1 AGSDFI
7 ESECLQVPASE
18 FATSVKSTIDAVR
31 QVTSIVSKFA
41 TAFGDFRLS
50 NAISDCLD
58 LLDLS
63 SDQLSLTLSASQNP
77 KGKDGSTGNV
87 GADMRTWLSAAL
99 INQDT
104 CAEGFEGTNSIVQ
117 SLVAGSLDQ
126 VTSLVNEIL
135 SMVRPSPP
143 APVANPN
150 PKKGGGKGGRKLMKN
165 NTDDTAT
172 SFPKWLNHKDRKLLQ
187 GNGVAADVVV
197 AADGSGN
204 FTKVM
209 EAISAAPEN
218 STRRYV
224 IYVKKGVYKEYVEIS
239 KKKSNIMMVGDGTDV
254 TVISGNRN
262 FIDGWTT
269 YRSATFAV
277 KGRGFIARDLTFEN
291 TAGPQKHQ
299 AVAFRSDSDLSVLF
313 RCAIRGYQDTLYA
326 HSQRQFY
333 RECQITGTVDFIF
346 GDGTVV
352 FQNCQILARK
362 GLPSQKNTI
371 TAQGR
376 KEPTEPSGFAFQF
389 SNISVEPDV
398 LASLNTTVTYLGRPW
413 KLYSRTIIMQSYI
426 SNAIRPE
433 GWLEWNGSFALD
445 SLFYGEY
452 MNYGP
457 GAGLGNRV
465 KWPGFHAINDSA
477 LANSFTVAQFILGN
491 SWLPPTGVK
500 AWSLNSTSLPAA
512 ASSTTTSTTSS
523 LELHQLSSIRSV
535 CMSTPYPDVCFD
547 SLKLS
552 ISININPN
560 IIAYL
565 LQSLQTAL
573 SEAGKLS
580 GLLYNAGSSGNVV
593 EKQKGTLQDCK
604 ELHQITLSS
613 LKKSVSRISSSTS
626 STSSQKLA
634 DARAF
639 LSAALTNKI
648 TCLEGLNSASG
659 PLKPT
664 LVKSLNNAYMQVSN
678 SLSILAK
685 PGVPRAGSSASSSSS
700 KNHGR
705 RRLMGA
711 YPTWLSRK
719 DRRILQISSSGDDN
733 DYELTV
739 AADGTGNFT
748 TVTDAINFAPNNS
761 VDRRIFIYVR
771 EGVYEENVEIPSYK
785 PNIVLIGDGSD
796 VTVITGNKSVVDGW
810 TTFRS
815 ATVAVSG
822 EGFLA
827 RDITFENTAGASKH
841 QAVALRI
848 NADLAA
854 VYRCAVNGYQDTLYV
869 HSFRQ
874 FYRECHISGT
884 IDYIFGNA
892 AVVFQACNIMSR
904 MPMAGQFTVITAQS
918 RDTPNED
925 TGISMQN
932 CSILATDDL
941 YSNSSSV
948 KNYLGRPWRVY
959 SRVVCLESYID
970 DFIDPKGWTEW
981 VGDQDLDTL
990 YYGEYENTGPGAG
1003 TDNRVAWPGY
1013 HVMDYD
1019 DASNF
1024 TVSKF
1029 ITGYLYIKVNMAFQD
1044 FDQITERRKNEKKQ
1058 KLKKKITIAVVST
1071 VVLLVLVAAA
1081 VCVVVYKTR
1090 QGNKS
1095 PASPPSKPSQSQNA
1109 IKSLCAPTDYKEA
1122 CESSL
1127 QNAVRSNP
1135 SASQAKDLPKAAIYV
1150 VSVELKK
1157 VINQTSKLRLFD
1169 SSQKK
1174 AAFDDC
1180 MVLLNDAIEELN
1192 SSVANMDAKDLEKLS
1207 SRTPNLNNW
1216 LSAVMSYQQTC
1227 IDGFPDGEAKAELQK
1242 ALKNS
1247 KQLTSN
1253 ALAIVSQ
1260 VSSIL
1265 STFQTP
1271 TASRRLLETSEPRLP
1286 SLGKDGLPSWMSHE
1300 DRRMLKADGPKQTP
1314 NTTVAKDG
1322 SGNFTTISAAL
1333 AALPQKYQGRYVIY
1347 VKEGIYEENV
1357 VVTKKM
1363 VNVTI
1368 YGDGSQKTIV
1378 TGSKNYVDGVPT
1390 FQTATFAAL
1399 GERFM
1404 AQSIGFRNTAGPEKH
1419 QAVALR
1425 VQSDHSIFL
1434 NCRMEGYQD
1443 TLYAQTHRH
1452 FYRSCYITGTVDFIF
1467 GDAAAI
1473 FQNCMI
1479 YVRKPMDNQQNIVT
1493 AQGRVD
1499 RHETTGIVLQNCRI
1513 LADDKLEPAKSKIKS
1528 YLGRP
1533 WKEYSRTIVME
1544 SEIDDLIH
1552 PEGWLPWNG
1561 DFALKTLYYA
1571 EYNNKGTGANLK
1583 ARVKWPGYKVIKKE
1597 EAMKYTVGPFIQG
1610 DSWLKAADI
1619 PVHFGLFK

>member
-1 AGSDFI
+1 MGFFT
-7 ESECLQVPASE
+7 L
-18 FATSVKSTIDAVR
+18 TR
-31 QVTSIVSKFA
+31 VS
-41 TAFGDFRLS
+41 
-50 NAISDCLD
+50 
-58 LLDLS
+58 
-63 SDQLSLTLSASQNP
+63 
-77 KGKDGSTGNV
+77 
-87 GADMRTWLSAAL
+87 
-99 INQDT
+99 
-104 CAEGFEGTNSIVQ
+104 
-117 SLVAGSLDQ
+117 
-126 VTSLVNEIL
+126 
-135 SMVRPSPP
+135 
-143 APVANPN
+143 
-150 PKKGGGKGGRKLMKN
+150 
-165 NTDDTAT
+165 
-172 SFPKWLNHKDRKLLQ
+172 
-187 GNGVAADVVV
+187 
-197 AADGSGN
+197 
-204 FTKVM
+204 
-209 EAISAAPEN
+209 
-218 STRRYV
+218 
-224 IYVKKGVYKEYVEIS
+224 
-239 KKKSNIMMVGDGTDV
+239 
-254 TVISGNRN
+254 
-262 FIDGWTT
+262 
-269 YRSATFAV
+269 
-277 KGRGFIARDLTFEN
+277 
-291 TAGPQKHQ
+291 
-299 AVAFRSDSDLSVLF
+299 
-313 RCAIRGYQDTLYA
+313 
-326 HSQRQFY
+326 
-333 RECQITGTVDFIF
+333 
-346 GDGTVV
+346 
-352 FQNCQILARK
+352 
-362 GLPSQKNTI
+362 
-371 TAQGR
+371 
-376 KEPTEPSGFAFQF
+376 
-389 SNISVEPDV
+389 
-398 LASLNTTVTYLGRPW
+398 
-413 KLYSRTIIMQSYI
+413 
-426 SNAIRPE
+426 
-433 GWLEWNGSFALD
+433 
-445 SLFYGEY
+445 
-452 MNYGP
+452 
-457 GAGLGNRV
+457 
-465 KWPGFHAINDSA
+465 
-477 LANSFTVAQFILGN
+477 
-491 SWLPPTGVK
+491 
-500 AWSLNSTSLPAA
+500 
-512 ASSTTTSTTSS
+512 
-523 LELHQLSSIRSV
+523 
-535 CMSTPYPDVCFD
+535 
-547 SLKLS
+547 
-552 ISININPN
+552 
-560 IIAYL
+560 
-565 LQSLQTAL
+565 
-573 SEAGKLS
+573 
-580 GLLYNAGSSGNVV
+580 
-593 EKQKGTLQDCK
+593 
-604 ELHQITLSS
+604 
-613 LKKSVSRISSSTS
+613 
-626 STSSQKLA
+626 
-634 DARAF
+634 
-639 LSAALTNKI
+639 
-648 TCLEGLNSASG
+648 
-659 PLKPT
+659 
-664 LVKSLNNAYMQVSN
+664 
-678 SLSILAK
+678 
-685 PGVPRAGSSASSSSS
+685 
-700 KNHGR
+700 
-705 RRLMGA
+705 
-711 YPTWLSRK
+711 
-719 DRRILQISSSGDDN
+719 QISSSGDDN
-733 DYELTV
+733 DYEITV

-748 TVTDAINFAPNNS
+748 TITDAINFAPNNS

-785 PNIVLIGDGSD
+785 PNIVLLGDGSD
-796 VTVITGNKSVVDGW
+796 VTVITGNRSVVDGW

-815 ATVAVSG
+815 ATVAVSA

-827 RDITFENTAGASKH
+827 RDKTFENTAGASKH

-854 VYRCAVNGYQDTLYV
+854 VYRCAINGYQDTLYV

-874 FYRECHISGT
+874 FYRECDISGT

-904 MPMAGQFTVITAQS
+904 MPIAGQFTVIMAQS
-918 RDTPNED
+918 RDTPDED

-932 CSILATDDL
+932 CSILAKDDL
-941 YSNSSSV
+941 YSNSSIV

-959 SRVVCLESYID
+959 SRVVCLESYIE
-970 DFIDPKGWTEW
+970 DFIDPKGWKEW
-981 VGDQDLDTL
+981 VGDQGLSTL

-1003 TDNRVAWPGY
+1003 TELLG
-1013 HVMDYD
+1013 
-1019 DASNF
+1019 
-1024 TVSKF
+1024 
-1029 ITGYLYIKVNMAFQD
+1029 Q
-1044 FDQITERRKNEKKQ
+1044 ERRKNEKKQ

-1081 VCVVVYKTR
+1081 VCVVVYKTIP
-1090 QGNKS
+1090 GNKS
-1095 PASPPSKPSQSQNA
+1095 PAGPPSKPLSQSQDA

-1135 SASQAKDLPKAAIYV
+1135 SASQAKDLPKAAISV
-1150 VSVELKK
+1150 VLVEIKK
-1157 VINQTSKLRLFD
+1157 VINQTSKLRL
-1169 SSQKK
+1169 QKK

-1192 SSVANMDAKDLEKLS
+1192 SSVANMDTKDSEKLS

-1227 IDGFPDGEAKAELQK
+1227 IDGFPDGEAKTELQK
-1242 ALKNS
+1242 SLKNS

-1271 TASRRLLETSEPRLP
+1271 TASRRLLATSEPRLP
-1286 SLGKDGLPSWMSHE
+1286 SLGKDGLPSWMNHE

-1499 RHETTGIVLQNCRI
+1499 RRETTGIVLQNCRI

-1597 EAMKYTVGPFIQG
+1597 EAMKYTVDPFIQG

-1619 PVHFGLFK
+1619 PVHFGLFN